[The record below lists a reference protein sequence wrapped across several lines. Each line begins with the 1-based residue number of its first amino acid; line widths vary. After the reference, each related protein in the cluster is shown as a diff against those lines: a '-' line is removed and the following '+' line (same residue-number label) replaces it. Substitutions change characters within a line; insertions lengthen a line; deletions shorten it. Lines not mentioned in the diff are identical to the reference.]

1 MSDDNGLSTPPGL
14 LAKPLEGRIALIT
27 GASRGIGYHA
37 AKAFAAAGAHVIALA
52 RTTGGLEELDD
63 EITAAGGSA
72 TLVPLD
78 LTDYDG
84 IDRLG
89 GAIYERWDK
98 LDIFFANA
106 GILGSVS
113 PLGHVLPKEWDR
125 VIAVNVTANW
135 RLIRSLDALL
145 RASDAGRMIVMSS
158 GVTISCRPFMGAYS
172 TSKAAVEALA
182 RTYANETAKTP
193 VRVVIVHPGPMRTA
207 MRAKAMPGENPKS
220 LAHPAELAP
229 HLIEIASPA
238 FSKTGVLFDFP
249 TTSFREFQA
258 SK

>member
-1 MSDDNGLSTPPGL
+1 MSDDPGSS
-14 LAKPLEGRIALIT
+14 AAPGPLEGRIALIT

-63 EITAAGGSA
+63 EITALGSSA

-89 GAIYERWDK
+89 AAIYERWGK
-98 LDIFFANA
+98 LDVFFANA
-106 GILGSVS
+106 GLLGSLS
-113 PLGHVLPKEWDR
+113 PLGHVSPKEWGQ

-135 RLIRSLDALL
+135 RLIRSLDPLL
-145 RASDAGRMIVMSS
+145 RASEAGRVIVMSS
-158 GVTISCRPFMGAYS
+158 GAAHSCRPFMGTYS
-172 TSKAAVEALA
+172 ASKAAVEALA
-182 RTYANETAKTP
+182 RTYAGETEKTP
-193 VRVVIVHPGPMRTA
+193 IRVVIVHPGPMRTA
-207 MRAKAMPGENPKS
+207 MRAKAMPGEDPMS

-229 HLIEIASPA
+229 HLVEMASSN
-238 FSKTGVLFDFP
+238 FDKTGVLFDFP
-249 TTSFREFQA
+249 AKRFLEFQA
-258 SK
+258 PA